1 MKTITLQTKFLR
13 SCFVLG
19 VGLFGFGV
27 TSPESRAAS
36 RQVTLEAIHQIEN
49 PRNLTRPGPAGEL
62 GAYQFRAA
70 TWAQHTRRPFSD
82 ALDRRW
88 SDLVAALHHDWL
100 CERLVRNGLEPSVY
114 NVALAWNAGL
124 SATVRGRAPRR
135 SHEYAVRVG
144 NIAGEL
150 QGRTLVASR

>member
-1 MKTITLQTKFLR
+1 MNTITLPTKFLL
-13 SCFVLG
+13 SCLVLG

-27 TSPESRAAS
+27 TSPKCRAAS
-36 RQVTLEAIHQIEN
+36 RHVTLEAIHQIEN

-124 SATVRGRAPRR
+124 SATVRDRAPRR
-135 SHEYAVRVG
+135 SHDYAVRVG

-150 QGRTLVASR
+150 QGRTMVASR

>member
-1 MKTITLQTKFLR
+1 MNTITLKTKFLR
-13 SCFVLG
+13 GCLVFGASLLG
-19 VGLFGFGV
+19 LGA
-27 TSPESRAAS
+27 TSLESRAAS

-62 GAYQFRAA
+62 GAYQFREA

-124 SATVRGRAPRR
+124 SATVGGRAPRR
-135 SHEYAVRVG
+135 SHDYAVRVG

-150 QGRTLVASR
+150 QGRTMVASR